1 MELNLT
7 PNPNFF
13 YEIVTVPDDTGK
25 TTVTTSI
32 SFYLVDFD
40 NHGIPRAL
48 EGVKRVLLDE
58 QTSFL
63 LRARGYSLK
72 YIRTYFEAKGIEVW
86 CDWEHAGDPPQRS
99 CKDFTFKPLPEEL
112 MEQLGIQTPTPAPD
126 KILEACLSH
135 PTNVSWFTI
144 LNARV
149 VAKECIKNNCAGY
162 LSYDFKLITVHEGRG
177 IL

>member
-1 MELNLT
+1 MD
-7 PNPNFF
+7 PFSNFF
-13 YEIVTVPDDTGK
+13 YIGGEVPDDTGE
-25 TTVTTSI
+25 TTVSTTI
-32 SFYLVDFD
+32 TFYLVDFD
-40 NHGIPRAL
+40 SLSIPRAL

-99 CKDFTFKPLPEEL
+99 CKDFTFEPLPEEL

-126 KILEACLSH
+126 EILEACLSH

-149 VAKECIKNNCAGY
+149 VTKECLENKCAGY